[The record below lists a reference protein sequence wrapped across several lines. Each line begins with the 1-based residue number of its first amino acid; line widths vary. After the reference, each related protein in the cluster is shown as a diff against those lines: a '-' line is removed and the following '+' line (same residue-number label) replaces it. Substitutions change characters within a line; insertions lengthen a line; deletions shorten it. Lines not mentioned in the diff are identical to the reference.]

1 MNDKKPKSE
10 LSLFLSCSVSLILI
24 SLFVLIDIEKFN
36 QIQADS
42 ASLEENKL
50 TKALKENGHEEE
62 IKKTFLVNCFMGAEK
77 GKKIT
82 EPTLSD
88 FQISTLSKS
97 LDDMTTELPEDVL
110 KILKIRNACG
120 FVKNKFSLTISEDK
134 KTENKEIYNLLVN
147 YVNVRH
153 QMRSVLKTAALE
165 VSM

>member
-1 MNDKKPKSE
+1 MNGMKPKFE

-42 ASLEENKL
+42 VSPEKNKP
-50 TKALKENGHEEE
+50 TREAKGSGQEEE

-77 GKKIT
+77 GKKIS
-82 EPTLSD
+82 EPTLSE

-97 LDDMTTELPEDVL
+97 LNDMTTELPEDVL

-147 YVNVRH
+147 YVNLRH
-153 QMRSVLKTAALE
+153 QMRSILKTATLE